1 VTDSWR
7 GHIDISC
14 VRRDR
19 TGKRIPIRPEESFD
33 FLIGDT
39 RCVPGGVYPAS
50 PAELTR
56 RDKIVR
62 LYIMK
67 IAHENN
73 NDDAAVA
80 S

>member
-1 VTDSWR
+1 MLVAQLEML
-7 GHIDISC
+7 
-14 VRRDR
+14 VR
-19 TGKRIPIRPEESFD
+19 KRIPIHLVRVESYNF
-33 FLIGDT
+33 IGDT
-39 RCVPGGVYPAS
+39 RCVPGEVYPAS
-50 PAELTR
+50 PAEVTR

-73 NDDAAVA
+73 NDDAVVA

>member
-1 VTDSWR
+1 M
-7 GHIDISC
+7 
-14 VRRDR
+14 
-19 TGKRIPIRPEESFD
+19 KREEKFI
-33 FLIGDT
+33 FLIISRWTNKSLDFVNGNT
-39 RCVPGGVYPAS
+39 RCIQIGAYPAS